1 MENKNKFYTFWEQ
14 LIRLSNSIKE
24 LENRAYMIG
33 DEKLF
38 PVEMHV
44 LTEIY
49 HNPEIGVVELAGNLG
64 VTKGAVSQKIKIL
77 CQRGFLISQKSKANK
92 KIFHITKKG
101 KNICMIHDAL
111 SQEMMHDIKK
121 RLELFSNE
129 KLDVLVEGLSVIND
143 YFDTYEIENHPL
155 LNFKKD

>member
-1 MENKNKFYTFWEQ
+1 MENENKFTILWEQ
-14 LIRLSNSIKE
+14 LIRLNSSIKE
-24 LENRAYMIG
+24 LENRVFKFG
-33 DEKLF
+33 EDKLF

-49 HNPEIGVVELAGNLG
+49 HNPEIGVVELAGRMG

-77 CQRGFLISQKSKANK
+77 CQRGFLTSQKSEANK

-101 KNICMIHDAL
+101 KNICIVHDAL

-121 RLELFSNE
+121 RLESFSNE
-129 KLDVLVEGLSVIND
+129 KFEVMVEGLSSIND
-143 YFDTYEIENHPL
+143 FFETYEVESHPL
-155 LNFKKD
+155 LNRKND

>member
-1 MENKNKFYTFWEQ
+1 MENENKFYILWEQ
-14 LIRLSNSIKE
+14 LIRLSNSIKG
-24 LENRAYMIG
+24 LENRVYMIG
-33 DEKLF
+33 EEKLF

-77 CQRGFLISQKSKANK
+77 CEKGFLTRQKSKANK

-111 SQEMMHDIKK
+111 SQEIMDDIKK

-129 KLDVLVEGLSVIND
+129 KFDVLVEGISLIND
-143 YFDTYEIENHPL
+143 YFDTYEVENHPL
-155 LNFKKD
+155 LNFKKN

>member
-1 MENKNKFYTFWEQ
+1 MENENKFYILWEQ
-14 LIRLSNSIKE
+14 LIRLSNSIKG
-24 LENRAYMIG
+24 LENRVYMIG
-33 DEKLF
+33 EEKLF

-77 CQRGFLISQKSKANK
+77 CEKEFLTRQKSKANK

-111 SQEMMHDIKK
+111 SQEIMDDIKK

-129 KLDVLVEGLSVIND
+129 KFDVLVEGISLIND
-143 YFDTYEIENHPL
+143 YFDTYEVENHPL
-155 LNFKKD
+155 LNFKKN